1 MTSSGRLLQVVT
13 DEKIFDEAVTKL
25 SIRAKR
31 LTRYRNKA
39 LDGQFLKGTEE
50 LRNPDLWDW
59 LKTGTIKKESEGL
72 VTAAQ
77 DQAVRTNC
85 SIKNRID
92 KKDLSPICRLYGER
106 EETIIVM

>member
-50 LRNPDLWDW
+50 MRDQDSWDW
-59 LKTGTIKKESEGL
+59 LKSGQESFRFFL
-72 VTAAQ
+72 YCTAAQ
-77 DQAVRTNC
+77 DQEVRTN